1 MKKLVYLLLFLT
13 GAIAFQ
19 ACNHE
24 ETYADKK
31 KKQRAAISSYIADS
45 SVKVIS
51 EEQFY
56 AQDSTTDV
64 SKNEWVLFNSSGVYM
79 QIIRKGCGKKITSGE
94 TTTVLVRFTERNLL
108 TDTITLSNNNM
119 YYGLFPDKMR
129 VTCTSG
135 TYSGSFVSGSSVM
148 ATAYGSTAVPTG
160 WLVPF
165 AFVKVGRP
173 VTESDEIAKVRLIVP
188 AEKGQQSASQTTTPY
203 LYDLTFE
210 RGR

>member
-56 AQDSTTDV
+56 AQDST
-64 SKNEWVLFNSSGVYM
+64 
-79 QIIRKGCGKKITSGE
+79 GCGKKITSGE
-94 TTTVLVRFTERNLL
+94 TATVLVRFTERNLL

-173 VTESDEIAKVRLIVP
+173 ITESDEIAKVRLIVP
-188 AEKGQQSASQTTTPY
+188 AEKGQQSASQTPTPA

>member
-1 MKKLVYLLLFLT
+1 MKKLVYVVLFLA
-13 GAIAFQ
+13 GVIAFQ
-19 ACNHE
+19 SCNHD

-31 KKQRAAISSYIADS
+31 KKQRSAINQYIADS
-45 SVKVIS
+45 AVKGIS

-64 SKNEWVLFNSSGVYM
+64 SKNEFVLFESSGVYM
-79 QIIRKGCGKKITSGE
+79 QIVRKGCGKKIKSGE
-94 TTTVLVRFTERNLL
+94 TATVLVRFTERDLL
-108 TDTITLSNNNM
+108 TDTITLSNQNI
-119 YYGLFPDKMR
+119 YYGQYPDKMR
-129 VTCTSG
+129 VSCTSG
-135 TYSGSFVSGSSVM
+135 TYSGSFVSGSSLM

-165 AFVKVGRP
+165 AFVNIGRP
-173 VTESDEIAKVRLIVP
+173 QTENDEIAKVRLIVP